1 MIKLKAL
8 LFEQAQ
14 TETVNQKITRLYNEV
29 NGTIAQL
36 NADITATGE
45 EQMNRTRKGVSLTSK
60 AGLSGIA
67 GGKALTMEW
76 VVTIGSGGTGK
87 TGNTHATYGNFAEAM
102 KPNAKN
108 VSSYPLKCAWSF
120 GTTTLWTPQSVTTAT
135 AKNITTAFTKANN
148 PGTPKSLAIWNT
160 WISQNAPKISEL
172 LNTIISAFPDGSAKW
187 EESPGNGP
195 QGGTYVVG
203 GDKPVATAPTAAA
216 TTPPAQG

>member
-29 NGTIAQL
+29 NGTLTQL

-45 EQMNRTRKGVSLTSK
+45 EQMNRTRKGVALTSK
-60 AGLSGIA
+60 AALSGQT

-76 VVTIGSGGTGK
+76 VVTVGSGGTGK
-87 TGNTHATYGNFAEAM
+87 TGNTHATMGNLGDAM
-102 KPNAKN
+102 KPGAKN
-108 VSSYPLKCAWSF
+108 SSSYPLACSWSF
-120 GTTTLWTPQSVTTAT
+120 AATTLWTPQSVTKAT
-135 AKNITTAFTKANN
+135 AKITDAFTRAGN
-148 PGTPKSLAIWNT
+148 PDAKKSLAIWTT
-160 WISQNAPKISEL
+160 WINQNAPKISEL